1 MGSPYLARQLAA
13 HPEWQDFVQGR
24 HDWLLFDFAGA
35 WRVMREGAEVHEDA
49 LLRDLRLFRHRH
61 ACVLVA
67 ARLRGEIGERV
78 FVEALSALAAALID
92 AAMDWHFHALAAR
105 YGYPCHADGR
115 VMRMTVLGMGKL
127 GGRELNFSSDVDLIF
142 VYAQG
147 GETSGPKVEAH
158 EVFFRKLAQKLI
170 YSLDTVTADGFCYRV
185 DMRLRPFGQT
195 GPLALNHEA
204 MEQYYQMHGR
214 DWERYAMMKARPVA
228 GDIEGG
234 FALLEALKP
243 FMYRRYLDYAAL
255 GSITE
260 MKQSINRQIRSAGM
274 ENHIKLGA
282 GGIREAEF
290 SVQAM
295 QMIYGGQYPRLQTPS
310 FFTVLENLGA
320 LGFWPEE
327 AVAQLRKDY
336 LLLRTVENALQFQ
349 EDKQVHS
356 LPDSGDNESWQA
368 LATACHYADAA
379 VLRDD
384 LQAARRR
391 VQRWF
396 DNVFA
401 GEDSVAVHEAL
412 TRLDWRNQDGEALE
426 ALLLAQ
432 GMEVQTAQLLA
443 GEMAAFAE
451 RLPWARLSDRTARR
465 IENLVPQMLTLIS
478 EHPHYAQG
486 FAGVARLVEAVSR
499 REVYV
504 GMLAEQQTLLAHLLA
519 IAASSKWLMDF
530 ICEHP
535 LVLDEVLS
543 ERNAAEEVAHLSAD
557 LDARLDGVAD
567 DETWLH
573 ALRDFKHAQVFK
585 IAWGDVHGRLPLM
598 KVSDYLSWV
607 ATLVLDRAYR
617 RAYDLLAEKYGEPR
631 MADGRRARFAI
642 IGFGKLGGLELGYG
656 SDLDVVFL
664 FDQGEE
670 SGMTDGEKAID
681 NSVFFTRL
689 VQRLTHFL
697 SAPSTSGVL
706 YELDTQL
713 RPGGRS
719 GLMVSSVQA
728 FAKYQRESA
737 WTWEHQA
744 LARSRFVVGDAE
756 LGADFTRIR
765 HEVLCTPPSAD
776 LRDKVLDM
784 REKMRAHAP
793 KIPEGQFDLKH
804 GAGGLV
810 DIEFMVQYLLLKHA
824 HAEPVVVRMSDNI
837 RQLAALEATGLIASV
852 DAATL
857 RDAYRRLRIEAH
869 RCYLDDRNGIVAAV
883 PWAEMRGKVRDIWAQ
898 VFA

>member
-282 GGIREAEF
+282 GGIREVEF

-567 DETWLH
+567 DET
-573 ALRDFKHAQVFK
+573 
-585 IAWGDVHGRLPLM
+585 
-598 KVSDYLSWV
+598 
-607 ATLVLDRAYR
+607 
-617 RAYDLLAEKYGEPR
+617 
-631 MADGRRARFAI
+631 
-642 IGFGKLGGLELGYG
+642 
-656 SDLDVVFL
+656 
-664 FDQGEE
+664 
-670 SGMTDGEKAID
+670 
-681 NSVFFTRL
+681 
-689 VQRLTHFL
+689 
-697 SAPSTSGVL
+697 
-706 YELDTQL
+706 
-713 RPGGRS
+713 
-719 GLMVSSVQA
+719 
-728 FAKYQRESA
+728 
-737 WTWEHQA
+737 
-744 LARSRFVVGDAE
+744 
-756 LGADFTRIR
+756 
-765 HEVLCTPPSAD
+765 
-776 LRDKVLDM
+776 
-784 REKMRAHAP
+784 
-793 KIPEGQFDLKH
+793 
-804 GAGGLV
+804 
-810 DIEFMVQYLLLKHA
+810 
-824 HAEPVVVRMSDNI
+824 
-837 RQLAALEATGLIASV
+837 
-852 DAATL
+852 
-857 RDAYRRLRIEAH
+857 
-869 RCYLDDRNGIVAAV
+869 
-883 PWAEMRGKVRDIWAQ
+883 
-898 VFA
+898 